1 MLTVNLEPIFKAR
14 GIDNPYYFLTQEGFT
29 PQTAK
34 KLVNGTSP
42 TLKMKHIERLCSSLY
57 CTPNELFLYIPNK
70 KEKLSATHPLNIL
83 SGVLD
88 DFKLKE
94 TLTQLPLSQLKEI
107 AGIISKS
114 GQQPPKEQSGL

>member
-1 MLTVNLEPIFKAR
+1 MLTVNLGPIFKAR

-29 PQTAK
+29 APTAK
-34 KLVNGTSP
+34 KMVNGTSP
-42 TLKMKHIERLCSSLY
+42 TLKMKHIERLCASLY
-57 CTPNELFLYIPNK
+57 CTPNELFLYTPDK
-70 KEKLSATHPLNIL
+70 KAKLSATHPLNIL
-83 SGVLD
+83 SGELE

-114 GQQPPKEQSGL
+114 GQQPPKE

>member
-42 TLKMKHIERLCSSLY
+42 TLKMKHIEMLCSALY
-57 CTPNELFLYIPNK
+57 CTPSELFLYTPNK
-70 KEKLSATHPLNIL
+70 KNKLSATHPLNSL
-83 SGVLD
+83 TGVLE
-88 DFKLKE
+88 DFKLRE

-114 GQQPPKEQSGL
+114 GQQPPKE